1 MQEKISFLGK
11 FHFTWKKVLFSLV
24 LLYIAALVIPY
35 IPHKKVK
42 EDFKHSFKAMNF
54 YSPIAGTE
62 RIAYI
67 NDNTDALKYRL
78 CMIEEAQKEI
88 ILSTFDF
95 NDDRAGREL
104 LSSLIHAAD
113 RGVSVRLIID
123 GTSGFLDV
131 RTSPWFQAAASHKNL
146 EIRIYNPINFLKP
159 WKMQAR
165 LHDKYMIVDEKMFLL
180 GGRNSNNLF
189 LGDYTSAQNVDRE
202 LFVYETT
209 KDEHSSL
216 YQLRS
221 YFENIWALKD
231 SKNFSRRKMTDKVKS
246 CDVKLKKQYDK
257 LAEQYPST
265 REEWDWE
272 ALTLE
277 TNKVSLLSNPINTG
291 NKEPQ
296 MWYSIHQ
303 LLTTGKQATIYTPY
317 IICGKEMYDDL
328 TTLKEKD
335 ISVEIITNDV
345 AKGANPW
352 GCTDYLNQKKN
363 IWATGAKVYEYMA
376 PHSCHTKAVMID
388 DRMTILGSYN
398 LDMRST
404 YQDTELMLA
413 VDCPGLNALI
423 RKEAEHDKTCSK
435 VMENGTYQ
443 YGENYKEKKLSVG
456 KKTFY
461 SILRILVIP
470 IRRFL

>member
-78 CMIEEAQKEI
+78 RMIEEAQKEI

-231 SKNFSRRKMTDKVKS
+231 SKNFSCRKMTDKVKS

-265 REEWDWE
+265 RKEWDWE

-303 LLTTGKQATIYTPY
+303 LLMTGKQATIYTPY

-413 VDCPGLNALI
+413 MDCPELNALI

-443 YGENYKEKKLSVG
+443 YGENYKKKKLSVG

>member
-78 CMIEEAQKEI
+78 RMIEEAQKEI

-113 RGVSVRLIID
+113 RGVSARLIID

>member
-231 SKNFSRRKMTDKVKS
+231 SKNFSCRKMTDKVKS

-303 LLTTGKQATIYTPY
+303 LLMTGKQATIYTPY

-363 IWATGAKVYEYMA
+363 IWATAQKYMNIWRLTPA
-376 PHSCHTKAVMID
+376 T
-388 DRMTILGSYN
+388 
-398 LDMRST
+398 
-404 YQDTELMLA
+404 
-413 VDCPGLNALI
+413 
-423 RKEAEHDKTCSK
+423 
-435 VMENGTYQ
+435 
-443 YGENYKEKKLSVG
+443 
-456 KKTFY
+456 
-461 SILRILVIP
+461 
-470 IRRFL
+470 RRL

>member
-78 CMIEEAQKEI
+78 RMIEEAQKEI

-435 VMENGTYQ
+435 VMENGPYQ

>member
-1 MQEKISFLGK
+1 MLEKISFLGK

-78 CMIEEAQKEI
+78 RMIEEAQKEI

-231 SKNFSRRKMTDKVKS
+231 SKNFSCRKMTDKVKS

-265 REEWDWE
+265 REEWDRE
-272 ALTLE
+272 ALKQE
-277 TNKVSLLSNPINTG
+277 TNKVTLLSNPINTG

-303 LLTTGKQATIYTPY
+303 LLMTGKQATIYTPY
-317 IICGKEMYDDL
+317 IICGKEMIDDL

-376 PHSCHTKAVMID
+376 PHSCHTMAVMID

-413 VDCPGLNALI
+413 MDCPELNALI

>member
-78 CMIEEAQKEI
+78 RMSEEAQKEI

-159 WKMQAR
+159 WKM
-165 LHDKYMIVDEKMFLL
+165 
-180 GGRNSNNLF
+180 
-189 LGDYTSAQNVDRE
+189 
-202 LFVYETT
+202 
-209 KDEHSSL
+209 
-216 YQLRS
+216 
-221 YFENIWALKD
+221 
-231 SKNFSRRKMTDKVKS
+231 
-246 CDVKLKKQYDK
+246 
-257 LAEQYPST
+257 
-265 REEWDWE
+265 
-272 ALTLE
+272 
-277 TNKVSLLSNPINTG
+277 
-291 NKEPQ
+291 
-296 MWYSIHQ
+296 
-303 LLTTGKQATIYTPY
+303 
-317 IICGKEMYDDL
+317 
-328 TTLKEKD
+328 
-335 ISVEIITNDV
+335 
-345 AKGANPW
+345 
-352 GCTDYLNQKKN
+352 
-363 IWATGAKVYEYMA
+363 
-376 PHSCHTKAVMID
+376 
-388 DRMTILGSYN
+388 
-398 LDMRST
+398 
-404 YQDTELMLA
+404 
-413 VDCPGLNALI
+413 
-423 RKEAEHDKTCSK
+423 
-435 VMENGTYQ
+435 
-443 YGENYKEKKLSVG
+443 
-456 KKTFY
+456 
-461 SILRILVIP
+461 
-470 IRRFL
+470 

>member
-78 CMIEEAQKEI
+78 RMIEEAQKEI

-95 NDDRAGREL
+95 NDDRAGREF

>member
-78 CMIEEAQKEI
+78 RMIEEAQKEI

-423 RKEAEHDKTCSK
+423 RKEAEG
-435 VMENGTYQ
+435 VA
-443 YGENYKEKKLSVG
+443 
-456 KKTFY
+456 
-461 SILRILVIP
+461 RI
-470 IRRFL
+470 FST